1 MYGFK
6 LTTTETG
13 KVLVHFDNETG
24 LKTYDSL
31 ADAMDA
37 MDAIAD
43 RINEE
48 KEEKKSED

>member
-13 KVLVHFDNETG
+13 KVVVHFDNETG
-24 LKTYDSL
+24 VKTFDSL

-37 MDAIAD
+37 IAD
-43 RINEE
+43 RVNEE
-48 KEEKKSED
+48 KEEEKSED

>member
-1 MYGFK
+1 MHGFK

-13 KVLVHFDNETG
+13 KVVVHFDNETG

-37 MDAIAD
+37 IAD

-48 KEEKKSED
+48 KEEKSED